1 MNGPT
6 DNDDKDDNGLYG
18 PSESDI
24 ERFNREDE
32 DYLDRRKSDARSALW
47 KLVAGAVFMLLVASM
62 FLNVLLP
69 AFSRGRHVDTGP
81 ERIPATVTRVMDGR
95 TIGVEVDGVERVV
108 RYIGVET
115 PLFGDPWY
123 EVATAANTQWLLG
136 QSVLIE
142 ADEVDTDSEGRLL
155 RYVWLDGSMINLNL
169 VATGLSKVDRFGRN
183 QRYSDHFD
191 DLEQAARSQNLG
203 IWAPLEGER
212 SAYLPGSTA
221 LSPAASSQL

>member
-6 DNDDKDDNGLYG
+6 DNDEKDDNGLYG

-32 DYLDRRKSDARSALW
+32 GYLDRRKSDARSALW
-47 KLVAGAVFMLLVASM
+47 KLVAGAVLMLLVASM

-69 AFSRGRHVDTGP
+69 AFSRARHVDTAP
-81 ERIPATVTRVMDGR
+81 ERISATVTRVLDGR
-95 TIGVEVDGVERVV
+95 TIGVEINGVERTV

-123 EVATAANTQWLLG
+123 EVAIAANTQWISG
-136 QSVLIE
+136 QQVMIE
-142 ADEVDTDSEGRLL
+142 ADDVDMDSEGRLL

-169 VATGLSKVDRFGRN
+169 VAVGLSTVDRFGQN

-203 IWAPLEGER
+203 IWAPVEGER
-212 SAYLPGSTA
+212 SARLHDLTAPSLP
-221 LSPAASSQL
+221 ASSQL